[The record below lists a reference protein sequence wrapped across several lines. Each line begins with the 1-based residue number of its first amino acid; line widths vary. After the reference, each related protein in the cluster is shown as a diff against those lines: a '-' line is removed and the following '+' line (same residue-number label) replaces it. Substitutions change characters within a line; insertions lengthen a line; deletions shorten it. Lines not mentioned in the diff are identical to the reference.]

1 MGAAA
6 VERES
11 PASAADCAA
20 VLEAAAGRG
29 TGVRIVGAGT
39 KRAWGERDHGESLT
53 ELSTTRLDS
62 IIEHNEGD
70 LTAVLGAG
78 VPLAVAQET
87 FAGADQ
93 MLALDP
99 PDAGATLGGVVAT
112 ADSGPL
118 RARYGAARDLV
129 VGITVALADGTVAKA
144 GGKVI
149 KNVAGYDLAKLFTG
163 SYGTLGAI
171 VQLSVRLHPL
181 PPATATAV
189 GETADRAALAAAAA
203 DLSHSPFEQ
212 QSLDVRWRGGRGA
225 LLARFGSTQPRSEA
239 EAAERLMT
247 SHALDTEIVEE
258 DDSLWTAQRDGQR
271 SATGTLVKVSTLQTR
286 LDAVLV
292 AAERL
297 GAPMVARAGLGLA
310 WLAIEE
316 RAAGETLAAVNELC
330 RELEPA
336 ACVVLDAPAEVRR
349 RLEPRSPLH
358 AGALELNRRVKERF
372 DPSGVCNPGVYAGGI
387 QG

>member
-11 PASAADCAA
+11 PGSAADCAA
-20 VLEAAAGRG
+20 SLKAAAERG
-29 TGVRIVGAGT
+29 AGMRILGAGT
-39 KRAWGERDHGESLT
+39 KRAWGDRGDEPPAA
-53 ELSTTRLDS
+53 LSTSRLDR
-62 IIEHNEGD
+62 IVEHNEGD
-70 LTAVLGAG
+70 LTAVLEAG
-78 VPLAVAQET
+78 VRLAAAQDT

-99 PDAGATLGGVVAT
+99 PDDGATVGGLIAT

-118 RARYGAARDLV
+118 RARYGAPRDLV

-171 VQLSVRLHPL
+171 VGLSVRLHPL
-181 PPATATAV
+181 PPATATTV
-189 GETADRAALAAAAA
+189 GETSDRAALAAAAA
-203 DLSHSPFEQ
+203 DLSHSALEQ
-212 QSLDVRWRGGRGA
+212 QSLDVRWREGRGA
-225 LLARFGSTQPRSEA
+225 LLVRFGSTQPRSEA
-239 EAAERLMT
+239 EAAERLMAT
-247 SHALDTEIVEE
+247 HALDTEIVED
-258 DDSLWTAQRDGQR
+258 DDSLWEAQRAAQR
-271 SATGTLVKVSTLQTR
+271 SATGTIVKVSTLQTR
-286 LDAVLV
+286 LDAVLG

-297 GAPMVARAGLGLA
+297 GARMVGRAGLGLS
-310 WLAIEE
+310 WLAIEDRE
-316 RAAGETLAAVNELC
+316 PGQTRAAVNELC

-349 RLEPRSPLH
+349 QLEPRSPLH

-372 DPSGVCNPGVYAGGI
+372 DPADVCNPGVYAGGI